1 MSAKKRISKMRKL
14 REVVS
19 VPKEM
24 STNASAGFTR
34 IKRNAWQ
41 SKERRQRNAR
51 QIPKTLPLHPT
62 VQVKVKS
69 CQKPNLHL

>member
-34 IKRNAWQ
+34 IKRNA
-41 SKERRQRNAR
+41 KN
-51 QIPKTLPLHPT
+51 
-62 VQVKVKS
+62 
-69 CQKPNLHL
+69 